1 MPTVTATTPVTA
13 PPAWAVLER
22 RLFEVMDAAV
32 RPFLE
37 KYTRP
42 DGWLIWADSRPSR
55 DGADDFYE
63 SFYNWPLLYLL
74 GGGDHLLT
82 LGQRQ
87 WEAMTEQLTHLGLV
101 YKEYE
106 RGYDQ
111 FHQGESYI
119 AFYHLCM
126 ADPTNAR
133 NRERARRFAGLYLNE
148 EPEAPN
154 YDPERRLIRAPHNGS
169 AGPRAGF
176 TDGDPAYHWSASMAR
191 YGLPYHDVPGIDSFD
206 DLKDPEKARRMGE
219 VMAARLGRGDVP
231 ANLAV
236 TSLMTNAYCLTGD
249 EKYRAWVLEYTD
261 AWIGRARENGGLL
274 PDNVGLSG
282 QIGEY
287 IDGKWFGGLYGWTW
301 PHGFYNI
308 GMAAI
313 VAASNAALLTRDTGY
328 LDLPRTHLDRLMELG
343 AVRDVGELAM
353 SLSEHWVGQ
362 MAALGAGRELFV
374 VPYRYGDYG
383 WFDWQ
388 PLSPVFPAAVWSL
401 SQEAADW
408 ERLERLRAVGGYDWR
423 VVISFR
429 NKEDCGHEEPWLR
442 YLAGDN
448 PDYPAAILAATYGQ
462 VCRRLA
468 LIRQDEADLTQ
479 VHIHHWQQLNP
490 VITEA
495 LIQLTLGAPAPI
507 YNGGLL
513 LAPLRYFDAERRR
526 PGLPAD
532 VAALVETV
540 ERERVVVQLINL
552 SPLHDRTV
560 IIQAGAMREHR
571 FTYARYDRLAS
582 DYPGAMSRYA
592 AEPVRTE
599 PDELAIDGGYLRVT
613 LPAGRQAR
621 LELGLERLAQPPTY
635 ALPWEDAPQP

>member
-13 PPAWAVLER
+13 PPAWAVLQR
-22 RLFEVMDAAV
+22 RLFEVMDAATH
-32 RPFLE
+32 PFLE

-42 DGWLIWADSRPSR
+42 DGWLIWADERRSR

-74 GGGDHLLT
+74 GGGDHLLA

-87 WEAMTEQLTHLGLV
+87 WEAMTEQLTQLGLV

-126 ADPTNAR
+126 ADPTNER

-154 YDPERRLIRAPHNGS
+154 YDAERKLIRAPHNGS
-169 AGPRAGF
+169 AGPREGF
-176 TDGDPAYHWSASMAR
+176 TDGDPSYHWSVSMAR
-191 YGLPYHDVPGIDSFD
+191 YGLPYDDVPGVDSFD
-206 DLKDPEKARRMGE
+206 DLRDPEKARRMGE
-219 VMAARLGRGDVP
+219 VMAARLGRGDVA

-249 EKYRAWVLEYTD
+249 EKYRAWTLEYTD
-261 AWIGRARENGGLL
+261 AWIARARENGGLL

-282 QIGEY
+282 RIGEY
-287 IDGKWFGGLYGWTW
+287 IDGKWYGGLYGWTW

-313 VAASNAALLTRDTGY
+313 VAASNATLLTRDTGY
-328 LDLPRTHLDRLMELG
+328 LDLPRTHIDRLMALG
-343 AVRDVGELAM
+343 KVRDVAGLAM
-353 SLSEHWVGQ
+353 SLPEHWTGQ
-362 MAALGAGRELFV
+362 MTALGAGRELFV
-374 VPYRYGDYG
+374 VPYRYGDRG
-383 WFDWQ
+383 WFDEQ
-388 PLSPVFPAAVWSL
+388 PLSPVFSTAVWSL
-401 SQEAADW
+401 SQETADW
-408 ERLERLRAVGGYDWR
+408 ERLERLRAVSGYDWR
-423 VVISFR
+423 AVISFR

-462 VCRRLA
+462 VCRRMA

-490 VITEA
+490 IITEA

-532 VAALVETV
+532 VAALVEAV
-540 ERERVVVQLINL
+540 EQERVVVQLINL
-552 SPLHDRTV
+552 SPLHDREV

-571 FTYARYDRLAS
+571 FTHARYDRLTS
-582 DYPGAMSRYA
+582 DYPGAMARYA

-599 PDELAIDGGYLRVT
+599 RAELAVEGSYLHVR

-621 LELGLERLAQPPTY
+621 LELGMERLTQPPTY
-635 ALPWEDAPQP
+635 ELPDRVKS